1 MTSQNTPTNKPS
13 FFNNVMQLLTESRKW
28 VFVLLLAVIVYLA
41 YQLFTRSNENATVE
55 YDTNLIQQQIKNVG
69 KLVVTEGH
77 FAEVM
82 TYKDQKKYL
91 MDMVSFEKK
100 ALVVI
105 NADVTVSFD
114 LSKVTYDVNATNKTV
129 TILSIPKEE
138 IKINPDFKYYN
149 TESSNFNEFTGDDYN
164 KINKIARANLSKKIE
179 KSTLKSNAKNRLISE
194 LSKILILT
202 NSMGW
207 KLQYNGEVVKTA
219 NEFSVELLTN

>member
-1 MTSQNTPTNKPS
+1 
-13 FFNNVMQLLTESRKW
+13 MQFLTESRKW

-41 YQLFTRSNENATVE
+41 YQLFTKSSENSTVE

-100 ALVVI
+100 AMVVI
-105 NADVTVSFD
+105 NADVTVSFH
-114 LSKVTYDVNATNKTV
+114 LSKVTYDIDAKNKT
-129 TILSIPKEE
+129 LSITNIPKEE
-138 IKINPDFKYYN
+138 IKISPDIKFYDVEQS
-149 TESSNFNEFTGDDYN
+149 TLNEFTGNDYN
-164 KINKIARANLSKKIE
+164 KINKIVRANLVKKIE
-179 KSTLKSNAKNRLISE
+179 KSSLKSNAKNRLISE
-194 LSKILILT
+194 LSKILVLT

-207 KLQYNGEVVKTA
+207 TLQYNGNQIQK
-219 NEFSVELLTN
+219 ELDFNTIKN